1 MTARALVVAVVL
13 LASGRALAAPVVFC
27 YVETL
32 YGGATIDSL
41 DLGPCTHVIDAFVLV
56 DPSGALVPANRLP
69 RRALVA
75 AAHARGGKALVSV
88 GGATVAGETFASIA
102 AHEASRARFL
112 AAIERVVAAGGYD
125 GVDLDWEF
133 PMQAERALHLE
144 LVRALRARL
153 GERATIVVGLSPGS
167 RLLSY
172 DFRGLAR
179 VANYLIQFGYD
190 FRNPALG
197 PWAND
202 VQFWPDGAS
211 APIEGSVR
219 GAASEMVRRG
229 LPREKL
235 VIALPLY
242 ASDGRPWSDVRARA
256 LAAPAPPHPLYL
268 ERQVGSA
275 WVNDPASLEA
285 KVRAVVA
292 GSDIAGGAAAG
303 LALWQLGH
311 QGRYRDLTD
320 AVRRALAAAR
330 GRRSPPAPTAGAP
343 TGGR

>member
-1 MTARALVVAVVL
+1 MTAGAL
-13 LASGRALAAPVVFC
+13 VVFC

-32 YGGATIDSL
+32 YGGATIDAL
-41 DLGPCTHVIDAFVLV
+41 DLGVCTHVIDAFVLV
-56 DPSGALVPANRLP
+56 EPSGALAPANGLP
-69 RRALVA
+69 RHALVA
-75 AAHARGGKALVSV
+75 AAHAHGQKALVSV
-88 GGATVAGETFASIA
+88 GGATVAEETFARIA

-112 AAIERVVAAGGYD
+112 SELARFVTAAGYD

-133 PMQAERALHLE
+133 PTAASRALHLD

-153 GERATIVVGLSPGS
+153 GERATIVVGVSPAS
-167 RLLSY
+167 RLYAY

-179 VANYLIQFGYD
+179 VADFFIHFGYD

-197 PWAND
+197 PWANHAR
-202 VQFWPDGAS
+202 FWPDGAG

-229 LPREKL
+229 LPRDKL

-242 ASDGRPWSDVRARA
+242 ASDGSPWIEVRARA

-268 ERQVGSA
+268 ERQVGGV

-285 KVRAVVA
+285 KVRAVIA

-303 LALWQLGH
+303 VALWQLGH
-311 QGRYRDLTD
+311 QGRFHDLTD

-330 GRRSPPAPTAGAP
+330 R
-343 TGGR
+343 

>member
-1 MTARALVVAVVL
+1 MIARALVVAVAL
-13 LASGRALAAPVVFC
+13 FASGRARAAPVVFC

-32 YGGATIDSL
+32 YGGVTIDAL
-41 DLGPCTHVIDAFVLV
+41 DLGPCTHVVDAFVLV
-56 DPSGALVPANRLP
+56 APSGALTPAHSLP

-75 AAHARGGKALVSV
+75 AAHARGARALVSV
-88 GGATVAGETFASIA
+88 GGATVPGATFAAVAGHA
-102 AHEASRARFL
+102 AARARFL
-112 AAIERVVAAGGYD
+112 AETARLVAAGGYD

-133 PMQAERALHLE
+133 PTAGERALHLD

-153 GERATIVVGLSPGS
+153 GEHAIIAVGLSPGS

-179 VANYLIQFGYD
+179 AASYLVQFGYD

-219 GAASEMVRRG
+219 GAASAMVRRG
-229 LPREKL
+229 LPRDQL

-242 ASDGRPWSDVRARA
+242 ASDGSPWSMVRARA
-256 LAAPAPPHPLYL
+256 LASPAPPNRLYL
-268 ERQVGSA
+268 ERPLGA
-275 WVNDPASLEA
+275 LWVTDPASLEA

-292 GSDIAGGAAAG
+292 GSDIDGGAAAG
-303 LALWQLGH
+303 IALWQLGH
-311 QGRYRDLTD
+311 QGRFRDLTD
-320 AVRRALAAAR
+320 AVRRALATVR
-330 GRRSPPAPTAGAP
+330 GRRPRLP
-343 TGGR
+343 

>member
-1 MTARALVVAVVL
+1 MTARTVIAFVGL
-13 LASGRALAAPVVFC
+13 LSGGRALAAPVVFC

-41 DLGPCTHVIDAFVLV
+41 DLGPCTHVVDAFVLV
-56 DPSGALVPANRLP
+56 EPSGALRSVHALP
-69 RRALVA
+69 RRALIA
-75 AAHARGGKALVSV
+75 AAHAHGAKALVSV
-88 GGATVAGETFASIA
+88 GGATVPGETFAGIA
-102 AHEASRARFL
+102 AKEASRARFL
-112 AAIERVVAAGGYD
+112 SELERFVAAGGYD

-133 PMQAERALHLE
+133 PTPAERALHVGLT
-144 LVRALRARL
+144 RALRARL
-153 GERATIVVGLSPGS
+153 GERATITVGISPAS
-167 RLLSY
+167 RLYAY

-179 VANYLIQFGYD
+179 VADFLIHFGYD

-197 PWAND
+197 PWANKAR
-202 VQFWPDGAS
+202 FWPDGAS

-229 LPREKL
+229 LPRDKL

-242 ASDGRPWSDVRARA
+242 ASDGRPWSEVRART

-268 ERQVGSA
+268 ERQVGAA

-285 KVRAVVA
+285 KVRAVIG
-292 GSDIAGGAAAG
+292 GSEIAGGAAAG
-303 LALWQLGH
+303 VALWQLGH

-320 AVRRALAAAR
+320 AVRRALTAAP
-330 GRRSPPAPTAGAP
+330 GRPAAPPEN
-343 TGGR
+343 